1 MTSQADGADE
11 CDLVITGALIV
22 TADEAGTVLPG
33 SVAVKDGRIAGLGP
47 DGTIAARYR
56 AGRAI
61 RADGAVLHPGFV
73 DAHMHINQ
81 YAARSAL
88 PALERAGKTM
98 GHWKARITTADEVAS
113 ARLAVLD
120 LLRSGHTGF
129 VDPGTVYEPDAVAET
144 ASQAGVRAW
153 LTDPYV
159 ADRGHDLAASHPE
172 LFGGGF
178 LRRWPRTTDEAMARV
193 GGQLFRNRD
202 DGLVQGFVGLYG
214 EASDSPELYRYAAE
228 VARDNG
234 VTVQEHLGYTQSR
247 YIAEEK
253 RYGRTPVQRL
263 ADAGLLGEHTSFVH
277 MNRVTA
283 ADADLLVR
291 AGASLVWCPY
301 GQMQALSR
309 PDAEPRMP
317 ELWRR
322 GTPVG
327 IGSDIARAGGLD
339 ALGTLAVSAST
350 MAGDAVRPAEV
361 LRMRGA
367 GAARTVGARGLGEI
381 RPGHRADLVLRWPAA
396 SEALGADAA
405 LETGVLGACGSV
417 RTVIVDGAVVFEDGR
432 PTRFDA
438 ADAVRHARASVRRL
452 LESIG

>member
-1 MTSQADGADE
+1 MSPRPTPSCSAGAS
-11 CDLVITGALIV
+11 CG
-22 TADEAGTVLPG
+22 
-33 SVAVKDGRIAGLGP
+33 DGRAP
-47 DGTIAARYR
+47 PTR
-56 AGRAI
+56 
-61 RADGAVLHPGFV
+61 PW
-73 DAHMHINQ
+73 
-81 YAARSAL
+81 
-88 PALERAGKTM
+88 PA
-98 GHWKARITTADEVAS
+98 W
-113 ARLAVLD
+113 
-120 LLRSGHTGF
+120 
-129 VDPGTVYEPDAVAET
+129 
-144 ASQAGVRAW
+144 
-153 LTDPYV
+153 
-159 ADRGHDLAASHPE
+159 AASSS
-172 LFGGGF
+172 GTG
-178 LRRWPRTTDEAMARV
+178 RTGSSGASSGCT
-193 GGQLFRNRD
+193 
-202 DGLVQGFVGLYG
+202 G

-317 ELWRR
+317 ELWHR

-367 GAARTVGARGLGEI
+367 RRGPHGRRPRPRRDPARPPRRPRPAVAGRLRG
-381 RPGHRADLVLRWPAA
+381 PGGRRR
-396 SEALGADAA
+396 
-405 LETGVLGACGSV
+405 TG
-417 RTVIVDGAVVFEDGR
+417 DGR
-432 PTRFDA
+432 PRRVRIGPHRDRRRRGRLRGRPPTRFDA

-452 LESIG
+452 LKSIG